1 MKPKSILITGGAG
14 FIGSEFVR
22 QIFTQGYYSKIYVL
36 DKLTYASDLRRIE
49 NELKDKSVELLE
61 FDVNQTNK
69 YISVL
74 PECAEIVHF
83 AAESHVD
90 RSIAEGFPFL
100 NTNIVG
106 TYNLLEAVRIHST
119 ARTLLVSTDE
129 VYGSIEKL
137 EASEDFNLDPSS
149 IYSASKASADIIGVA
164 NYKTHNQDLVIS
176 RCCNNYGP
184 FQNSEKFIPLAIDN
198 LISGKNVPVYG
209 DGLNVREWI
218 HISDHVSALLLIMN
232 LGKPGSIYNIGTSD
246 RFSNLELLR
255 LILSEL
261 QLDESRIDFVKD
273 RLGHDKRYAL
283 NSSKISK
290 ELGWKPKID
299 FKSGIAETVRWHIA
313 NNSNMGGEI
322 A

>member
-1 MKPKSILITGGAG
+1 VNPNSILITGGAG

-22 QIFTQGYYSKIYVL
+22 QIFAEGNYSKIFVL

-49 NELKDKSVELLE
+49 EELKDKNVELLE
-61 FDVNQTNK
+61 FDVNQTDK
-69 YISVL
+69 YLSVL
-74 PECAEIVHF
+74 PECVEVVHF

-90 RSIAEGFPFL
+90 RSITEGFPFL
-100 NTNIVG
+100 NTNIIG
-106 TYNLLEAVRIHST
+106 TYKLLETVRTHST

-129 VYGSIEKL
+129 VYGSIENL
-137 EASEDFNLDPSS
+137 EANEAFNLDPSS
-149 IYSASKASADIIGVA
+149 IYSASKASADIIGIA

-184 FQNSEKFIPLAIDN
+184 FQNSEKFIPLAIEN

-218 HISDHVSALLLIMN
+218 HISDHVSALLLILN

-246 RFSNLELLR
+246 RYPNIELLR
-255 LILSEL
+255 LILSEM
-261 QLDESRIDFVKD
+261 QLDESRIEYVKD

-283 NSSKISK
+283 NSSKILR
-290 ELGWKPKID
+290 EFDWKPKID
-299 FKSGIAETVRWHIA
+299 FKSGIAETVRWHVDNYA
-313 NNSNMGGEI
+313 DMRGK
-322 A
+322 

>member
-1 MKPKSILITGGAG
+1 MNPKSILITGGAG

-22 QIFTQGYYSKIYVL
+22 QVFAKGNYSKIFVL

-49 NELKDKSVELLE
+49 KELKDKNVELLE
-61 FDVNQTNK
+61 FDVNQTDK
-69 YISVL
+69 YLSVL
-74 PECAEIVHF
+74 PECVEVVHF

-106 TYNLLEAVRIHST
+106 TYKLLETVRIHST

-129 VYGSIEKL
+129 VYGSIENL
-137 EASEDFNLDPSS
+137 EANEAFNLDPSS
-149 IYSASKASADIIGVA
+149 IYSASKASADIIGIA

-184 FQNSEKFIPLAIDN
+184 FQNSEKFIPLAIEN

-218 HISDHVSALLLIMN
+218 HISDHVSALLLILK
-232 LGKPGSIYNIGTSD
+232 LGKPGSIYNIGTFD
-246 RFSNLELLR
+246 RYSNIELLR
-255 LILSEL
+255 LILSEM
-261 QLDESRIDFVKD
+261 QLDESRIAYVKD

-283 NSSKISK
+283 NSSKILR
-290 ELGWKPKID
+290 EFDWKPKID
-299 FKSGIAETVRWHIA
+299 FKSGIAETVRWYVDNYA
-313 NNSNMGGEI
+313 NMRGK
-322 A
+322 

>member
-1 MKPKSILITGGAG
+1 MNPNSILITGGAG

-22 QIFTQGYYSKIYVL
+22 QIFAEGNYSKIFVL

-49 NELKDKSVELLE
+49 EELKDKNVELLE
-61 FDVNQTNK
+61 FDVNQTDK
-69 YISVL
+69 YLSVL
-74 PECAEIVHF
+74 PECVEVVHF

-106 TYNLLEAVRIHST
+106 TYKLLETVRTHST

-129 VYGSIEKL
+129 VYGSIENL
-137 EASEDFNLDPSS
+137 EANEAFNLDPSS
-149 IYSASKASADIIGVA
+149 IYSASKASADIIGIA

-184 FQNSEKFIPLAIDN
+184 FQNSEKFIPLAIEN

-218 HISDHVSALLLIMN
+218 HISDHVSALLLILN

-246 RFSNLELLR
+246 RYSNIELLR
-255 LILSEL
+255 LILSEM
-261 QLDESRIDFVKD
+261 QLDESRIDYVKD

-283 NSSKISK
+283 NSSKILR
-290 ELGWKPKID
+290 EFDWKPKID
-299 FKSGIAETVRWHIA
+299 FKSGIAETVRWHVDNYA
-313 NNSNMGGEI
+313 K
-322 A
+322 